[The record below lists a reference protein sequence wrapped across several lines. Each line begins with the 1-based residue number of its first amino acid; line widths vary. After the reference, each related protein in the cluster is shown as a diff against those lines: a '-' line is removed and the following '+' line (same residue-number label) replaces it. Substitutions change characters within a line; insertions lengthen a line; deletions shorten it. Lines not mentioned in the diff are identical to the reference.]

1 MPKIKKIASR
11 PYSIPLKGALK
22 WGQAYELKRLEHV
35 LIRVELSDGACG
47 LAEAPPRP
55 MIYGE
60 TPASV
65 IHIID
70 EYLAPM
76 LLGQAA
82 SSFQDAQALS
92 AKMELVKNNHTAKAA
107 LDMALHQAL
116 ANHLGLTLGDYLGSS
131 RQRIQTSYIVSA
143 GQPDAVMADVDAAY
157 QTGLRVFKIK
167 IGRDI
172 PQEIDTIRQLSAS
185 FPAARFYVDAN
196 QTLTAENAA
205 AVLDRL
211 AALDVMHCEEPL
223 PVQRITA
230 RQQLRRQSQMP
241 LIADDSA
248 FTGDD
253 LEREIELD
261 TFDIL
266 NIKTARA
273 GFSQSMRMLAL
284 AARQGRSAMV
294 GSQASS
300 LLGCLH
306 AAIFAG
312 QAAVDCA
319 SECSF
324 FLKTDVEL
332 ARAPKIIDGWMRLDT
347 AQTALDHLQ
356 LALA

>member
-1 MPKIKKIASR
+1 MPKIKKIVSR
-11 PYSIPLKGALK
+11 PYSIPLKSALK
-22 WGQAYELKRLEHV
+22 WGQAYELKRLDHV

-65 IHIID
+65 IHIVD

-76 LLGQAA
+76 LLGQSA
-82 SSFQDAQALS
+82 SSFQDARALS
-92 AKMELVKNNHTAKAA
+92 AKMELIKNNHTAKAA

-143 GQPDAVMADVDAAY
+143 GQPDEVMADVDAAY

>member
-11 PYSIPLKGALK
+11 RYSIPLKGALK

-35 LIRVELSDGACG
+35 LIRVELSDGAYG
-47 LAEAPPRP
+47 LAEAVPRP

-65 IHIID
+65 IQIVD
-70 EYLAPM
+70 EHLAPM
-76 LLGQAA
+76 LLGQTVA
-82 SSFQDAQALS
+82 SFQDVQALS
-92 AKMELVKNNHTAKAA
+92 AKMELIKNNHTAKAA

-116 ANHLGLTLGDYLGSS
+116 ANHQGLALGDYLGSS

-143 GQPDAVMADVDAAY
+143 GQPVEVMADVEAAY
-157 QTGLRVFKIK
+157 QAGLRVFKIK
-167 IGRDI
+167 IGRAI
-172 PQEIDTIRQLSAS
+172 PQEIDTIRQLSAL
-185 FPAARFYVDAN
+185 FPAGRFYVDAN

-205 AVLDRL
+205 AILDQL
-211 AALDVMHCEEPL
+211 AALGVMHCEEPL
-223 PVQRITA
+223 PVQRIAA
-230 RQQLRRQSQMP
+230 RQQLRRQIRMP

-248 FTGDD
+248 FTDDD
-253 LEREIELD
+253 LEREIELG

-266 NIKTARA
+266 NIKTART

-300 LLGCLH
+300 LMGCLH
-306 AAIFAG
+306 AAVFAG

-319 SECSF
+319 NECSF
-324 FLKTDVEL
+324 FLKTDAEL
-332 ARAPKIIDGWMRLDT
+332 ARAPKITDGWMRLDT